1 MYIYIMD
8 KKNQPKNYCFLK
20 YYSIKQQKKIYVIEE
35 MSKP

>member
-1 MYIYIMD
+1 MD
-8 KKNQPKNYCFLK
+8 QEKPKNYYFLK